1 MEHFKRHILKKLTK
15 INKETTSF
23 FFFKV
28 LSDFTVL
35 EKQIIPYSLSLSQFS
50 LYIFNC

>member
-15 INKETTSF
+15 INKETT

-28 LSDFTVL
+28 LSEFTVL